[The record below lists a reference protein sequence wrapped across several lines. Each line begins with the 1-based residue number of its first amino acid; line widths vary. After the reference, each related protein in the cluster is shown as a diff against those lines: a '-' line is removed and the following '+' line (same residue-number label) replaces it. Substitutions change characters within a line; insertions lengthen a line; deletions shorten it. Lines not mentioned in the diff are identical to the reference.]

1 MYINEYE
8 LPGND
13 SGSTYELPVKT
24 NAGRLTSLA
33 TRSFAEA
40 LDVMKNET
48 KYSLSEQELFFDLL
62 ESQLHSPEVSS
73 CQIHDILDAL
83 SFHARIVCF
92 DNYHIYP
99 LELKKKYWK
108 WLEQQQNSPQLDDKQ
123 KQDIRGFLRHNQLH
137 LR

>member
-1 MYINEYE
+1 MYINESE
-8 LPGND
+8 PVGND
-13 SGSTYELPVKT
+13 FGSTYESPVKT

-33 TRSFAEA
+33 ARSFAEA

-62 ESQLHSPEVSS
+62 ESQLHSPNVSP
-73 CQIHDILDAL
+73 CQMHDILDAL

-92 DNYHIYP
+92 DYHHVYS

-123 KQDIRGFLRHNQLH
+123 KQDIRGFLRHNRLD